1 MGWVKW
7 YRRNIKNCKDERK
20 NSWNI
25 FLFWLQKHFTIL
37 IYNQLPEVYEC
48 FDKGDEFECWIKVEN
63 SESLKTF
70 LKHLKDIT
78 GLPLSE
84 IVELTSEM
92 WDGYGFDILNEV
104 YGEEKSNNI
113 LDDSYEYLE
122 SLYE

>member
-1 MGWVKW
+1 MNEKIPEI
-7 YRRNIKNCKDERK
+7 YFYFDSK
-20 NSWNI
+20 NI
-25 FLFWLQKHFTIL
+25 FNTL
-37 IYNQLPEVYEC
+37 INNQLPEVYEC
-48 FDKGDEFECWIKVEN
+48 FDKGDEFECWIKVVN

-78 GLPLSE
+78 GLPLVE

-104 YGEEKSNNI
+104 YGEEKSNNF

-122 SLYE
+122 SLYK